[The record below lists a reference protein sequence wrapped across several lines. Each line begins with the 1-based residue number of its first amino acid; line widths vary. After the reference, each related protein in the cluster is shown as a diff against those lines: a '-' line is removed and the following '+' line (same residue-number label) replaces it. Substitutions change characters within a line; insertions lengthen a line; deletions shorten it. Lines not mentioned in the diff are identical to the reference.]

1 MPRSLWSIIA
11 ALVLAI
17 AAAGLVA
24 IAFHLPFADQRLSES
39 NACHYLRTMLPI
51 AAYALPPALAA
62 IALSEARRVRGLVFW
77 LFAGALIAVL
87 GFIALTGWNAPS
99 RLEFQTMRTFFGMVC
114 MGLAAGWV
122 YWANA
127 GRRAG
132 HLAADLERARDG
144 SLDETAGRRRCRWCA
159 ALGLLLGL
167 IPLALLSWAAIHKP
181 VPQLS
186 AAITANAEADANG
199 LLAKAGMPWAKLR
212 IENHI
217 GHVQGVAPDDATRAS
232 ALATAQT
239 VLKPFV
245 GLPGVVA
252 YLQNDMTSLQTPAV
266 QVPSPDAVDP
276 QTTAAALA
284 AEKAASEATLRLAE
298 ENAARLKAEDA
309 ARIVAAE
316 EAARAKAAEEA
327 ASAKAAEAAIAK
339 AAEEV
344 ASAKAAEAASA
355 KAAEDARRAAE
366 AEAEANAKRIAEDQK
381 RLADELA
388 VAQKAD
394 EDARLADESTAE
406 RAAVDA
412 AHKAEA
418 DAKAKAVAAPEAAPA
433 AAPPSVNTQCMLG
446 FSDLFRSETIRFDI
460 RSSEIDERYAGYL
473 DRLADLA
480 KRCDRTTLSI
490 DGHSD
495 RSGDDGYNQVLSD
508 ERAAVIK
515 SALVARGV
523 AADRLAASGFGAE
536 RPFDPS
542 NNRSAYALNRRID
555 FGAAERA
562 VPAAAADVVAPLK
575 TRSDPLPP
583 EQCAPEFSRLF
594 LSDSIRFAGSS
605 VVVTDEHAD
614 FIDRIA
620 SLLQRCERMTL
631 MIDGHTDRK
640 GSLVFNQALS
650 EARANAVRDALLD
663 RDIPAQRMSARGFAG
678 QRPFDPA
685 NSPDAYALNR
695 RVEFGITEHATSQ
708 P

>member
-1 MPRSLWSIIA
+1 
-11 ALVLAI
+11 
-17 AAAGLVA
+17 
-24 IAFHLPFADQRLSES
+24 
-39 NACHYLRTMLPI
+39 
-51 AAYALPPALAA
+51 
-62 IALSEARRVRGLVFW
+62 
-77 LFAGALIAVL
+77 
-87 GFIALTGWNAPS
+87 
-99 RLEFQTMRTFFGMVC
+99 
-114 MGLAAGWV
+114 
-122 YWANA
+122 
-127 GRRAG
+127 
-132 HLAADLERARDG
+132 
-144 SLDETAGRRRCRWCA
+144 
-159 ALGLLLGL
+159 
-167 IPLALLSWAAIHKP
+167 
-181 VPQLS
+181 
-186 AAITANAEADANG
+186 
-199 LLAKAGMPWAKLR
+199 
-212 IENHI
+212 
-217 GHVQGVAPDDATRAS
+217 
-232 ALATAQT
+232 

-252 YLQNDMTSLQTPAV
+252 YLQNDLTSLQTPAV
-266 QVPSPDAVDP
+266 QVPSPAAVDP
-276 QTTAAALA
+276 QATAAALA

-309 ARIVAAE
+309 ARIAAAD
-316 EAARAKAAEEA
+316 EAARTKAAEEA
-327 ASAKAAEAAIAK
+327 AI
-339 AAEEV
+339 
-344 ASAKAAEAASA
+344 AKAAEAASA
-355 KAAEDARRAAE
+355 KAAEAE
-366 AEAEANAKRIAEDQK
+366 AEAKAKRIAEDQK

-394 EDARLADESTAE
+394 EDARLADERTAE

-418 DAKAKAVAAPEAAPA
+418 DAKAKAIAAPEAAPA
-433 AAPPSVNTQCMLG
+433 AAPPAVITQCAST

-460 RSSEIDERYAGYL
+460 GSSEIGERYAGYL
-473 DRLADLA
+473 DQLADLA
-480 KRCDRTTLSI
+480 KRCDRFALSI

-523 AADRLAASGFGAE
+523 AADRLSVSGFGAE

-562 VPAAAADVVAPLK
+562 VPAAAVDVVALVQP
-575 TRSDPLPP
+575 RSDLLPP

-594 LSDSIRFAGSS
+594 LSDTIRFAGSS
-605 VVVTDEHAD
+605 DVVTDEHAD

-640 GSLVFNQALS
+640 GSAAFNQALS

-663 RDIPAQRMSARGFAG
+663 RDIPAQRLRASGFAG
-678 QRPFDPA
+678 QRPYDPGSTPEA
-685 NSPDAYALNR
+685 FALNR
-695 RVEFGITEHATSQ
+695 RVEFGISEHAPTL